1 MKMASDRMLHPASF
15 IFILGSQARQM
26 LVPGLALLFTARTT
40 ETGLQLIAM
49 VLFVPFALVAVARML
64 VFRYRIDEEEL
75 VIRSGLIFKSVRH
88 VPYKRVHNI
97 DAVQNV
103 LHRVLGVS
111 EVRIETAGGTEPE
124 AAIQVLSRAAFEEL
138 RQHVLARRA
147 PPAVG
152 GEGIAPIAAQAPDTT
167 VILRLDPRE
176 ILLSGFIHNR
186 AAFVIAAAFGL
197 MWEFGLAE
205 GMMERVFGRDMAG
218 RGVARQF
225 LAALVGQGDVPVR
238 AILLGLAGL
247 AILLVVL
254 RLLSMAWALVT
265 LYGYTLVRQGTDLR
279 AEFGLL
285 TRVTTTT
292 PLRRVQTLTVQEGVL
307 HRRFRRVMVRV
318 QTAGTMAGGEGQGG
332 RREAIAPILP
342 RARLQAFVD
351 AVLPG
356 TTVEQVDWQRPH
368 PRAFRRAFVVSSIS
382 LVILWSW
389 LAIWLE
395 WRWFALLPVLL
406 AWAFVSARKYVAN
419 LWWGT
424 TDQAVLF
431 RSGWLRR
438 YMTVVR
444 YPRVQAV
451 SLLESPFDRRH
462 GMASVQVDTFGASGA
477 VHSVDIPYMPRES
490 ADGLLRF
497 LAAQAAGTRFRL

>member
-1 MKMASDRMLHPASF
+1 MASDRRLHPASF

-40 ETGLQLIAM
+40 EAGIQLVAM
-49 VLFVPFALVAVARML
+49 VLFIPFALIAIARML
-64 VFRYRIDEEEL
+64 VFRYRVDEDEL
-75 VIRSGLIFKSVRH
+75 VIRSGLVFKSVRH
-88 VPYKRVHNI
+88 VPYRRVHNI

-103 LHRVLGVS
+103 LHRALGVA
-111 EVRIETAGGTEPE
+111 EVRIETGGGTEPE

-147 PPAVG
+147 PAVPEAGGNAAAAAPAPP
-152 GEGIAPIAAQAPDTT
+152 ETT
-167 VILRLDPRE
+167 VILRLSPRE
-176 ILLSGFIHNR
+176 LLLSGFIQNR
-186 AAFVIAAAFGL
+186 AAFVVAAAFGL

-205 GMMERVFGRDMAG
+205 GVMESMFGRDMAG

-225 LAALVGQGDVPVR
+225 LLSLVGRGDVPAR

-247 AILLVVL
+247 VVLLLVL
-254 RLLSMAWALVT
+254 RVLSMAWALVT

-307 HRRFRRVMVRV
+307 HRRFGRVMVRV
-318 QTAGTMAGGEGQGG
+318 QTAGMTAGGEGQGS

-342 RARLQAFVD
+342 RERIQAFVD
-351 AVLPG
+351 AILPG
-356 TTVEQVDWQRPH
+356 TAVEQVDWQTPH
-368 PRAFRRAFVVSSIS
+368 PRAFRRAFVVSSVT
-382 LVILWSW
+382 LAILWSW
-389 LAIWLE
+389 LAVWLQ

-406 AWAFVSARKYVAN
+406 LWAFVSARKYVAN
-419 LWWGT
+419 LRWGT
-424 TDQAVLF
+424 TDSAVLF

-444 YPRVQAV
+444 FARVQAV
-451 SLLESPFDRRH
+451 SLTESPFDRRH

-477 VHSVDIPYMPRES
+477 VHSVDIPYMAREA

-497 LAAQAAGTRFRL
+497 LAAQAAGTRFRV

>member
-1 MKMASDRMLHPASF
+1 MVSDRQLHPASF
-15 IFILGSQARQM
+15 LFILGSQARRM
-26 LVPGLALLFTARTT
+26 VVPAIALLFTARTA
-40 ETGLQLIAM
+40 EAGWQMVAL
-49 VLFVPFALVAVARML
+49 VLFLPFALISVVQAL
-64 VFRYRIDEEEL
+64 VFRYRIDEDEL
-75 VIRSGLIFKSVRH
+75 VIRSGVVFRSVRH

-103 LHRVLGVS
+103 LHRLLGVA
-111 EVRIETAGGTEPE
+111 EVRIETGGGAEPE
-124 AAIQVLSRAAFEEL
+124 VEITVLSTAAFQEL

-147 PPAVG
+147 PAVAESSG
-152 GEGIAPIAAQAPDTT
+152 DTIAAQPEST
-167 VILRLDPRE
+167 VILRLTPRDL
-176 ILLSGFIHNR
+176 LLSGFIHNR
-186 AAFVIAAAFGL
+186 AAIVVAAAFGL

-205 GMMERVFGRDMAG
+205 TVMGRAFGRDMG

-225 LAALVGQGDVPVR
+225 LAALVGRGEIPVR
-238 AILLGLAGL
+238 ALLFGILGIVILLL
-247 AILLVVL
+247 VL
-254 RLLSMAWALVT
+254 RLLSMIWALVS

-307 HRRFRRVMVRV
+307 HRRFGCVLVRV
-318 QTAGTMAGGEGQGG
+318 QTAGSAAGGEGEGP

-356 TTVEQVDWQRPH
+356 TTVEDVDWQPPH
-368 PRAFRRAFVVSSIS
+368 PRAFRRTFVVTSVT
-382 LVILWSW
+382 LILLSSW
-389 LAIWLE
+389 LALWLQ
-395 WRWFALLPVLL
+395 WRWFALLPILL
-406 AWAFVSARKYVAN
+406 AWAFVSARKYVAH

-424 TDQAVLF
+424 TDNAVLF

-444 YPRVQAV
+444 FGRVQAV

-462 GMASVQVDTFGASGA
+462 GMAGVHVDTFGASGA
-477 VHSVDIPYMPRES
+477 LHRVDIPYMPRAS
-490 ADGLLRF
+490 ADGLLTF
-497 LAAQAAGTRFRL
+497 LARQAAGTRFNP

>member
-103 LHRVLGVS
+103 LHRLLGVS

-147 PPAVG
+147 PAVP
-152 GEGIAPIAAQAPDTT
+152 EGAGAAAASMPVADTT

-205 GMMERVFGRDMAG
+205 GVMERVFGRDMPG

-225 LAALVGQGDVPVR
+225 LLAIVGQGDVPVR
-238 AILLGLAGL
+238 AILLGLGGL
-247 AILLVVL
+247 AVLLIVL

-307 HRRFRRVMVRV
+307 HRRFGRVLVRV
-318 QTAGTMAGGEGQGG
+318 QTAGTMNGEGQGG

-342 RARLQAFVD
+342 RAQLQAFVD

-356 TTVEQVDWQRPH
+356 TTVEQVAWQRPH

-382 LVILWSW
+382 LVIFWSW

-477 VHSVDIPYMPRES
+477 VHSVDIPYMPREV

>member
-147 PPAVG
+147 PAVPE
-152 GEGIAPIAAQAPDTT
+152 GEGAAAASMPVADTT

-205 GMMERVFGRDMAG
+205 GVMERVFGRDMPG

-225 LAALVGQGDVPVR
+225 LLALVGQGDVPVR

-247 AILLVVL
+247 AVLLIVL

-318 QTAGTMAGGEGQGG
+318 QTAGTMNGEGQGG

-342 RARLQAFVD
+342 RAQLQAFVD

-395 WRWFALLPVLL
+395 WRWFVLLPVLL

-477 VHSVDIPYMPRES
+477 VHSVDIPYMPREA

>member
-147 PPAVG
+147 PAVPE
-152 GEGIAPIAAQAPDTT
+152 GEGAAAASMPVADTT

-205 GMMERVFGRDMAG
+205 GVMERVFGRDMPG

-225 LAALVGQGDVPVR
+225 LLALVGQGDVPVR

-247 AILLVVL
+247 AVLLIVL

-318 QTAGTMAGGEGQGG
+318 QTAGTMNGEGQGG

-342 RARLQAFVD
+342 RAQLQAFVD

-395 WRWFALLPVLL
+395 WRWFVLLPVLL

>member
-1 MKMASDRMLHPASF
+1 MGSDRRLHPASF
-15 IFILGSQARQM
+15 IFILGSQARAM

-40 ETGLQLIAM
+40 EAGVQLVAM
-49 VLFVPFALVAVARML
+49 VLFIPFALVALARML
-64 VFRYRIDEEEL
+64 VFRYRVDEDEL
-75 VIRSGLIFKSVRH
+75 VIRSGLVFKSVRH
-88 VPYKRVHNI
+88 VPYTRIHNI

-103 LHRVLGVS
+103 LHRVLGVA
-111 EVRIETAGGTEPE
+111 EVRIETGGGTEPE
-124 AAIQVLSRAAFEEL
+124 AAIQVLSKAGFEEL

-147 PPAVG
+147 PAVPAV
-152 GEGIAPIAAQAPDTT
+152 EGIAPAPAAAPETT
-167 VILRLDPRE
+167 VILRLEPRE
-176 ILLSGFIHNR
+176 LLLSGFIQNR
-186 AAFVIAAAFGL
+186 AAFVVAAAFGL

-205 GMMERVFGRDMAG
+205 GVMESVFGRDMAG

-225 LAALVGQGDVPVR
+225 LLALVGRGDVPVR
-238 AILLGLAGL
+238 AIVLGLAGL
-247 AILLVVL
+247 VVLLLVL
-254 RLLSMAWALVT
+254 RVLSMAWALVT

-307 HRRFRRVMVRV
+307 HRRFGRVLVRV
-318 QTAGTMAGGEGQGG
+318 QTAGMVTGGEGQGG

-342 RARLQAFVD
+342 RERLQEFVD

-356 TTVEQVDWQRPH
+356 TTIEQIDWQRPH
-368 PRAFRRAFVVSSIS
+368 PRAFRRAFVVSSVT
-382 LVILWSW
+382 LAILWSW
-389 LAIWLE
+389 LAIWLQ
-395 WRWFALLPVLL
+395 WRWFGLVPVLL
-406 AWAFVSARKYVAN
+406 LWSAVSARKYVAN
-419 LWWGT
+419 LRWGA
-424 TDQAVLF
+424 TDNAVLF

-444 YPRVQAV
+444 FQRVQAV

-497 LAAQAAGTRFRL
+497 LAAQAAGTRFRV